1 MGAAELTEWIEKA
14 GYSERRKELA
24 DLLGVSHVTL
34 SRWEHGARRIPSLL
48 RLALIGLETKMKK
61 GKETK

>member
-1 MGAAELTEWIEKA
+1 MSGKELTAWIEA
-14 GYSERRKELA
+14 SGYSRKELA